1 MRLTNYTDYALRALI
16 FTGAAR
22 ETVTIS
28 TISTAYGIS
37 KEHLRKVVNQLS
49 HLGYLATTQG
59 RKGGLTLGMPAD
71 KINLRAVVEA
81 FETSQL
87 AECFDQETNTC
98 PIDGMCKLKHALRS
112 AQQSFLKEL
121 ANYTLSDL
129 VRHPQL
135 HVFVR
140 QRTG

>member
-1 MRLTNYTDYALRALI
+1 MRLTSYTDFALRALI

-22 ETVTIS
+22 ETVTIA
-28 TISTAYGIS
+28 TISAAYGIS
-37 KEHLRKVVNQLS
+37 KEHLRKVVNQLA
-49 HLGYLATTQG
+49 HLGYLITTQG
-59 RKGGLTLGMPAD
+59 RHGGLTLGKPAE

-87 AECFDQETNTC
+87 AECFDKDTNTC
-98 PIDGMCKLKHALRS
+98 PIDGMCKLKHALRN

-121 ANYTLSDL
+121 ENYHLSDL
-129 VRHPQL
+129 VKNPQL
-135 HVFVR
+135 QVFVR